1 MQRVNIEMPLSVY
14 DGLLSKCDKSSREY
28 ATLVNG
34 IIVHKDNP
42 GDITEI
48 LCDLIDAERLLI
60 SATKVYPDAVEY
72 ITRAILAAS
81 RSS

>member
-1 MQRVNIEMPLSVY
+1 MQRVTIEMPLHVY
-14 DGLLSKCDKSSREY
+14 NGFLHKCDKSSREY

-34 IIVHKDNP
+34 VIVHKDNP

-48 LCDLIDAERLLI
+48 LCDPADADNLLI
-60 SATKVYPDAVEY
+60 LAANIYPDAIEY
-72 ITRAILAAS
+72 IKTAILKC

>member
-1 MQRVNIEMPLSVY
+1 MQRVNIEMPLSIY

-28 ATLVNG
+28 ATLANG

-48 LCDLIDAERLLI
+48 LCDLVDADRLLI
-60 SATKVYPDAVEY
+60 LATEFYPDAVEY
-72 ITRAILAAS
+72 ITRAILAAP

>member
-1 MQRVNIEMPLSVY
+1 MPLRVY
-14 DGLLSKCDKSSREY
+14 DGFLDECDRSSREY

-34 IIVHKDNP
+34 VIVHKNNP

-48 LCDLIDAERLLI
+48 LCDLVLAAE
-60 SATKVYPDAVEY
+60 VYPDAVEY
-72 ITRAILAAS
+72 IKTPILAAL